1 MGLKL
6 GLIPVTISHI
16 LFCTPFCMLILIS
29 RMEGFD
35 KSLEE
40 ASMDLGENSF
50 WTFWRV
56 TFHFTTRDNCII
68 AFSICYI
75 I

>member
-1 MGLKL
+1 
-6 GLIPVTISHI
+6 
-16 LFCTPFCMLILIS
+16 MLILIS

-50 WTFWRV
+50 WTFGESLSP
-56 TFHFTTRDNCII
+56 FY
-68 AFSICYI
+68 SQG
-75 I
+75 

>member
-1 MGLKL
+1 MPIYEGIFLETLIDSTYKLEVFDHWSLKR
-6 GLIPVTISHI
+6 
-16 LFCTPFCMLILIS
+16 MLILIS

-56 TFHFTTRDNCII
+56 TFPLY
-68 AFSICYI
+68 SQG
-75 I
+75 